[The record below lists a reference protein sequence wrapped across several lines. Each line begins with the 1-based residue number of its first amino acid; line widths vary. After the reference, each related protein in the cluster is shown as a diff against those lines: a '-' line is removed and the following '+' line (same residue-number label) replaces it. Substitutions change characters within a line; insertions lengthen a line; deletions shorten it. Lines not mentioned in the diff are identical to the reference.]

1 MIWNLAPV
9 LQIVKK
15 IPENYS
21 PCLYLLAGQF
31 WWFNKLWFKKYI
43 QKMHPVSY
51 TDTHQ
56 DVTDLRRGG
65 GMGGASKLRE
75 NILLLSLTQKKYL
88 QSDWLRGVQYWPY
101 LYSVFNIYTLL
112 LNKKISIQFL

>member
-65 GMGGASKLRE
+65 GHRGGFQVE
-75 NILLLSLTQKKYL
+75 GKYL
-88 QSDWLRGVQYWPY
+88 VIIA
-101 LYSVFNIYTLL
+101 NT
-112 LNKKISIQFL
+112 KKIPAI